1 MRLRAAVS
9 IKKHQ
14 VLQLQRAAFERKVDL
29 DASWCIRFHH
39 KPAWRQDMQPIR
51 VAPSRRCLIALAV
64 AGAFALPMQ
73 AQAQKAVEF
82 RYGHMNPPTSAAGM
96 QAQWLAEEIG
106 KRTSGGVKVTV
117 YPSSQLGKLQE
128 LAEAVSTGTIALS
141 HNTAAGIGS
150 LHEPFAALDTPYLYR
165 DVDHLMKVMD
175 VGSPVMKKLNDG
187 LIKDAG
193 VRVLYAYYFGTRHL
207 TTNKAIKQPS
217 DLAGLK
223 IRAIPFP
230 IYMTTVEAMGAVPV
244 PVDWS
249 EVPTALA
256 TGKVNGQENPVNV
269 VLSSKLYETQSH
281 LMQTGHIMN
290 AQVIV
295 INEKA
300 WQGLAPAQREQLT
313 AAAAEVRRRAT
324 EMVRSQEASETEE
337 LKKNKMT
344 VIGPAEGLNLAAF
357 QTSVR
362 KAVDAKFGAKYGEL
376 YKAIEA
382 VK

>member
-1 MRLRAAVS
+1 MKISRSAFPRRGLLTLVAAC
-9 IKKHQ
+9 
-14 VLQLQRAAFERKVDL
+14 AF
-29 DASWCIRFHH
+29 AM
-39 KPAWRQDMQPIR
+39 P
-51 VAPSRRCLIALAV
+51 ALA
-64 AGAFALPMQ
+64 
-73 AQAQKAVEF
+73 QKTIEW
-82 RYGHMNPPTSAAGM
+82 RYGHMNPPASAAGM
-96 QAQWLAEEIG
+96 QAQWLSEEIA
-106 KRTSGGVKVTV
+106 KRTNGAMKITV

-175 VGSPVMKKLNDG
+175 VNSSVMKKLNDG
-187 LIKDAG
+187 LVKDAG

-207 TTNKAIKQPS
+207 TANKVVKQPA
-217 DLAGLK
+217 DLAGQK

-230 IYMTTVEAMGAVPV
+230 IYMTTVEGMGAVPV

-269 VLSSKLYETQSH
+269 VLSSKLYESQSH

-295 INEKA
+295 VNERV
-300 WQGLAPAQREQLT
+300 WQGLTPQLREQIT
-313 AAAAEVRRRAT
+313 ASAAEVRRKAT
-324 EMVRSQEASETEE
+324 EMVRNTEASELAE
-337 LKKNKMT
+337 LKKNKMNI
-344 VIGPAEGLNLAAF
+344 IGAAEGLDLPAFRAA
-357 QTSVR
+357 VR
-362 KAVDAKFGAKYGEL
+362 KAVDSKFAVKYGDL
-376 YKAIEA
+376 YKAIDA
-382 VK
+382 VR

>member
-1 MRLRAAVS
+1 MLRAPLA
-9 IKKHQ
+9 
-14 VLQLQRAAFERKVDL
+14 LPRRA
-29 DASWCIRFHH
+29 
-39 KPAWRQDMQPIR
+39 
-51 VAPSRRCLIALAV
+51 RRGLLALAAV
-64 AGAFALPMQ
+64 IACTAAPL
-73 AQAQKAVEF
+73 AQAQKALEW
-82 RYGHMNPPTSAAGM
+82 RYGHMNPPNSAAGM
-96 QAQWLAEEIG
+96 QAQWLAEEIA
-106 KRTSGGVKVTV
+106 KRTGGTIKVTV

-175 VGSPVMKKLNDG
+175 TGSPVMKKLNEG
-187 LIKDAG
+187 LVKDAG

-207 TTNKAIKQPS
+207 TSNKAIKQPG
-217 DLAGLK
+217 DLSGLK

-295 INEKA
+295 INERA
-300 WQGLAPAQREQLT
+300 WQGLSAAQREQIT
-313 AAAAEVRRRAT
+313 AAAGEVRRRAT
-324 EMVRSQEASETEE
+324 EMVRGQEATETAE
-337 LKKNKMT
+337 LKKLKMT
-344 VIGPAEGLNLAAF
+344 VIGPAEGLDVAAF
-357 QTSVR
+357 RTSVR
-362 KAVDAKFGAKYGEL
+362 KAVDQKFGAKFGEL

-382 VK
+382 VR

>member
-1 MRLRAAVS
+1 MT
-9 IKKHQ
+9 
-14 VLQLQRAAFERKVDL
+14 
-29 DASWCIRFHH
+29 
-39 KPAWRQDMQPIR
+39 
-51 VAPSRRCLIALAV
+51 PSRFGLPRRGLLALA
-64 AGAFALPMQ
+64 AACTFAAPAL
-73 AQAQKAVEF
+73 AQKTIEW
-82 RYGHMNPPTSAAGM
+82 RYGHMNPPGSAAGM
-96 QAQWLAEEIG
+96 QAQWLAEEIA
-106 KRTSGGVKVTV
+106 KRTNGGIKLTV

-175 VGSPVMKKLNDG
+175 VNSPVMKKLNEG
-187 LIKDAG
+187 LVKDAG

-207 TTNKAIKQPS
+207 TTNKLVKQPS
-217 DLAGLK
+217 DLAGQK

-281 LMQTGHIMN
+281 MMLTGHIMN

-295 INEKA
+295 INERA
-300 WQGLAPAQREQLT
+300 WQGLSAAQREQLS
-313 AAAAEVRRRAT
+313 AAAAEVRRKAT
-324 EMVRSQEASETEE
+324 DMVRGQEASETEE
-337 LKKNKMT
+337 LKKLKMT
-344 VIGPAEGLNLAAF
+344 VVGPAEGLNLAAF
-357 QTSVR
+357 QSSVR
-362 KAVDAKFGAKYGEL
+362 KAVDQKFGAKYGEL

-382 VK
+382 VR